1 MALPGITDETV
12 LAAQSGDADAMW
24 TVVAAH
30 DPILWQIIHQVAPGA
45 SKDDAD
51 DLLQEGRAELITRLR
66 RYDSTTSA
74 AQLQTYAYPYVR
86 RAIVDARIRA
96 TVGLTIEPSAVIRV
110 RKALVDYEGNQEAAF
125 LAVQAR
131 HGMERTT
138 FTAVVD
144 SLRDAVRWDAPHGS
158 DTREGGANQS
168 FADVIPDTSTS
179 FTDTAERASLAAHL
193 LSVIAPRQS
202 YALAAFHG
210 VGMMQTPDE
219 DVAAHLQTAKSRV
232 RMLRHDGARSARS
245 YADRCGIAA

>member
-1 MALPGITDETV
+1 MALPGITDETI
-12 LAAQSGDADAMW
+12 LAAQGGDADAMW

-30 DPILWQIIHQVAPGA
+30 DPILWQIIHQVAPRA

-86 RAIVDARIRA
+86 RAIVDARVRA
-96 TVGLTIEPSAVIRV
+96 TVGLTVEPSAVIRV
-110 RKALVDYEGNQEAAF
+110 RKALADYEGNQEAAF

-138 FTAVVD
+138 FTAVVEA
-144 SLRDAVRWDAPHGS
+144 LAPMERLDQPINHTSGDGS
-158 DTREGGANQS
+158 NQTL
-168 FADVIPDTSTS
+168 ADRIPDESAS
-179 FTDTAERASLAAHL
+179 FTETAERASLASHL